1 MSRIAP
7 RPQTVPEPASTAR
20 DASRETR
27 WVLVVCCLAFGL
39 RLFRLDAQPLWWDEA
54 ISAHLARSPWMD
66 IIADRSA
73 NLHPPLYFLLLK
85 CWTGMAGDSPFS
97 LRFLSTFLNV
107 PIVPAFYVFGRR
119 WLGRRSGIIAAVLA
133 ACSPLYLYYAQEA
146 RVYALLPVVFLAL
159 LALTRRLGL
168 SSPRSGWRQWLLLAG
183 VEILA
188 LGLHYMSLFA
198 VAYVLVKLAVR
209 LRRQRAGLV
218 RLVAAQGLVA
228 LLLSPWLLSVLQ
240 HASALGA
247 RMGMSN
253 WQAEPVTLA
262 HFVRLLWTF
271 QLTGLTSLVADP
283 VAVGLTSGVAL
294 AMAVAVARLLTS
306 PGPRRS
312 LAVLLLDWLIPL
324 ASAFLV
330 WRIRPLSH
338 PRYAILFTPALLLLI
353 ARALDLLLE
362 RSRFERGVAAALAVS
377 LGATF
382 SLGLFVYHTRFA
394 KDDTRSTASVVATHA
409 TANDLILVPPEDW
422 SIPYYYDG
430 PGRVAMAWSGDAPA
444 GWEHLST
451 LTRDTGT
458 VFLVDYYRATR
469 DPRAILPFALE
480 SAGSLSNQWRFKGLY
495 VRAYQIG
502 QAVAAPDLSP
512 VSARFGPVQLSGA
525 WIERRPPADTAI
537 PVALRWHLGES
548 TSARLR
554 AALRLRDDAGWTWA
568 SADDWLLNEAA
579 APTDGWGVG
588 HAATT
593 YHLLP
598 LPSGTPPLSYT
609 LTVGVYLVEESTI
622 HPLDLL
628 DEAGAPHGQ
637 TFDLGSVS
645 LGPPLGLETDPYRL
659 GNPVAR
665 WETPVVADTRLTLA
679 GAALDRTSAAPGQP
693 IYVSLR
699 WVGTQPT
706 SSTQTVLLLEQGGET
721 LLSASAPAGG
731 RYPAERWTAGQ
742 TVVEHRRLTI
752 PPAASDGPVQVSL
765 QIGTR
770 HIELGSVD
778 VATGEHLFEPPP
790 IAHELGIRFGD
801 VAELAGY
808 DVENEKRNE
817 NANGEIIVT
826 TNNAV
831 TITLYWKALAGA
843 SGVDYTVFTHIL
855 APDGHLVGQ
864 HDGPP
869 TEGARPTPGWISGE
883 FIVDRHAMVFR
894 EAYAGPARVAV
905 GLYDPIT
912 MERVPIEGG
921 GTLAL
926 LPTMLNVQAHGD

>member
-1 MSRIAP
+1 MSRATS
-7 RPQTVPEPASTAR
+7 RPQTASEPASAAR
-20 DASRETR
+20 NVPPETR

-39 RLFRLDAQPLWWDEA
+39 RLFRLDVQPLWWDEA

-66 IIADRSA
+66 VIADRVA

-85 CWTGMAGDSPFS
+85 CWTGVAGDSPFG
-97 LRFLSTFLNV
+97 LRLLSTFLSIPV
-107 PIVPAFYVFGRR
+107 VPAFYVFGRR
-119 WLGRRSGIIAAVLA
+119 WLSRRSGMVAAVLA

-146 RVYALLPVVFLAL
+146 RVYAFLPVVFLAL

-168 SSPRSGWRQWLLLAG
+168 SAPRPSWRQWLLLAG

-198 VAYVLVKLAVR
+198 VAYALAKLIVR

-218 RLVAAQGLVA
+218 RLVAVQGLVA
-228 LLLSPWLLSVLQ
+228 LLLLPWLLSVLQ

-262 HFVRLLWTF
+262 RFVRLLWTF

-283 VAVGLTSGVAL
+283 VAVGLTSGFAL
-294 AMAVAVARLLTS
+294 AMAVAMACLLTS

-312 LAVLLLDWLIPL
+312 LAILLLDWLIPL

-330 WRIRPLSH
+330 WRVRPLSH
-338 PRYAILFTPALLLLI
+338 PRYVILFTPALLLLI
-353 ARALDLLLE
+353 ARTLDLLLE
-362 RSRFERGVAAALAVS
+362 RAWLERGVAALLTLS
-377 LGATF
+377 LGAAF
-382 SLGLFVYHTRFA
+382 SLGLLVYHTRFA
-394 KDDTRSTASVVATHA
+394 KDDTRSAATVVATHA
-409 TANDLILVPPEDW
+409 TANDLVLVPPEDW
-422 SIPYYYDG
+422 SVPYYYDG
-430 PGRVAMAWSGDAPA
+430 PARVAMVWSGDAPA
-444 GWEHLST
+444 DWEHLSA

-458 VFLVDYYRATR
+458 VFLVDYHRATR

-480 SAGSLSNQWRFKGLY
+480 SAGSLSNRWRFKGLY
-495 VRAYQIG
+495 VRAYHID
-502 QAVAAPDLSP
+502 QAVTTPDLSP

-537 PVALRWHLGES
+537 PVALRWRMGEP
-548 TSARLR
+548 TPARLR
-554 AALRLRDDAGWTWA
+554 AGLCLRDDDGWTWA
-568 SADDWLLNEAA
+568 SADDWLLDEAA

-588 HAATT
+588 HAAIT

-609 LTVGVYLVEESTI
+609 LTVGVYRVEEATI
-622 HPLDLL
+622 RPFDLL
-628 DEAGAPHGQ
+628 DEAGAPYGQ
-637 TFDLGSVS
+637 TLDLGSVS
-645 LGPPLGLETDPYRL
+645 LGPPLGLKTDPYRL
-659 GNPVAR
+659 GDPVAR
-665 WETPVVADTRLTLA
+665 WETSVVADTGLTLA

-693 IYVSLR
+693 VYVSLR
-699 WVGTQPT
+699 WVGTQPVP
-706 SSTQTVLLLEQGGET
+706 SAQTVLLLEQGGET
-721 LLSASAPAGG
+721 LLSTSAPAGG

-752 PPAASDGPVQVSL
+752 PPTANDGPAQVSL
-765 QIGTR
+765 QIGAR
-770 HIELGSVD
+770 RVRLGSVD
-778 VATGEHLFEPPP
+778 VATGKHLLEPPP
-790 IAHELGIRFGD
+790 MAHELGIRFGD

-808 DVENEKRNE
+808 DFENEKTNE
-817 NANGEIIVT
+817 NGEIVGT
-826 TNNAV
+826 TDSAV
-831 TITLYWKALAGA
+831 TVTLYWKALAGA
-843 SGVDYTVFTHIL
+843 SSVDYTVFTHIL

-869 TEGARPTPGWISGE
+869 AGGARRTPGWISGE

-894 EAYAGPARVAV
+894 EAYTGPAYVAV

-912 MERVPIEGG
+912 MERVAVGGG
-921 GTLAL
+921 GTFVL
-926 LPTMLNVQAHGD
+926 LPTMLNVQAHKD